1 MEEVVCSGKQI
12 QRLAVRRNT
21 GRPTSRTRRAFFFL
35 IAQHLCV
42 LFLRGLK
49 TDLTFFFFYK
59 KQQYTYVLF
68 SCYRPRFFS
77 SFFLGCRVFVI
88 TFFLTN
94 PQKHTYIKRKERNVK
109 HATLSGFPYLVVFSC
124 CCIIIISFFFCVGLL
139 QQILRLH

>member
-1 MEEVVCSGKQI
+1 MGNRYSDLLCGGTRAAQPP
-12 QRLAVRRNT
+12 
-21 GRPTSRTRRAFFFL
+21 GRDALFFFN
-35 IAQHLCV
+35 CSTS
-42 LFLRGLK
+42 LRFVFK
-49 TDLTFFFFYK
+49 RIKNRSHFFFFYK

-77 SFFLGCRVFVI
+77 SFFFLGCRVIVI